1 MPGKIPVSS
10 VFDSNAKEYRVEN
23 RKVLEKGI
31 EDITK
36 TKTTS
41 EWESIFEG
49 KGLPY
54 ARVNDLMDTLN
65 HRHGIFP
72 LPISLSLIFK
82 NNGLMKE

>member
-1 MPGKIPVSS
+1 MLGKIPVSS
-10 VFDSNAKEYRVEN
+10 VFNSNAKGFRVEN

-36 TKTTS
+36 TKSTS
-41 EWESIFEG
+41 EWEAIFEG

-65 HRHGIFP
+65 HRHGIS
-72 LPISLSLIFK
+72 LLSLPLKHF
-82 NNGLMKE
+82 NLTE